1 MKEIL
6 KIIYIA
12 VCSAVCLYPIYRWVE
27 VAVDDIRCSYR
38 NYSDSINRSD
48 RSKNKIVRIVLSIRD
63 LWKVMSIFEYG
74 HEYFLPTQYYLYY
87 FAKLFYCL
95 LLLHL
100 GIACFCSN
108 RNALSNFE

>member
-12 VCSAVCLYPIYRWVE
+12 VCSAVCLYPVYRWVKD
-27 VAVDDIRCSYR
+27 AVDDIRCSYIDYR
-38 NYSDSINRSD
+38 DSISHSD

-74 HEYFLPTQYYLYY
+74 HEYFFLQYYL
-87 FAKLFYCL
+87 
-95 LLLHL
+95 
-100 GIACFCSN
+100 
-108 RNALSNFE
+108 

>member
-12 VCSAVCLYPIYRWVE
+12 VCSAVCLYPVYRWVKD
-27 VAVDDIRCSYR
+27 AVDDIRCSYI
-38 NYSDSINRSD
+38 NYRDSINHSD

-74 HEYFLPTQYYLYY
+74 HEYFLPII
-87 FAKLFYCL
+87 LFIIFCKAVL
-95 LLLHL
+95 LLTFITL
-100 GIACFCSN
+100 GCCLF
-108 RNALSNFE
+108 LF

>member
-12 VCSAVCLYPIYRWVE
+12 VCSAVCLYPIYRWV
-27 VAVDDIRCSYR
+27 DDTRCSYR
-38 NYSDSINRSD
+38 NYRDSINHCD

-74 HEYFLPTQYYLYY
+74 HEYFLPTI
-87 FAKLFYCL
+87 LFILFCKAVL
-95 LLLHL
+95 LLAFITL
-100 GIACFCSN
+100 GYSLF
-108 RNALSNFE
+108 LF